1 MANILSLKV
10 ENFRS
15 YKNQMTFSF
24 EAVDEPQMEGNYHV
38 VELKNGKQIRILN
51 SAVIYGA
58 NAAGKSNVILAF
70 SALADMVK
78 FSKRNDPKRRL
89 KYEPYMFSPT
99 TRKEPI
105 QFKVQFVADG
115 VVYEYEFAYTDKL
128 FKTESLRRVDDGV
141 EVFVRKA
148 DGKTIINHI
157 ILPDVPDETY
167 LPNHLALSELSL
179 KADPLIQAIYNELA
193 SVYVYQM
200 TNGYS
205 RDEREDNVAEMLYK
219 DEPGGFLTNMLHDLI
234 TSSDTGIAGISIT
247 KLKNSTYFA
256 FMIDEE
262 GKYMWPGKYE
272 VSMLHA
278 SEDGDK
284 VPLKLEKESAGT
296 QTLFSA
302 GARVVKA
309 LQHGSFL
316 AYDEMNIALHPLVF
330 RRLVKLFN
338 DKTTNPN
345 NAQLLVTTH
354 DTVLIDDVLL
364 RADQVWFAEK
374 TNGVTDLY
382 SAIDFDGVSI
392 DQPFGPWYRAG
403 RLGGRPRLKEGT
415 LGYVGQY
422 NKTQD

>member
-1 MANILSLKV
+1 MIEEIIKYDKGFTEATFLTKADHIFIMILNAIM
-10 ENFRS
+10 ENDLSTVKHYLSEDVYNHFNELVNKYTEEHVIRLFDEMNVKS
-15 YKNQMTFSF
+15 TDIIDVYKN
-24 EAVDEPQMEGNYHV
+24 NYGINIV
-38 VELKNGKQIRILN
+38 VKLVSR
-51 SAVIYGA
+51 
-58 NAAGKSNVILAF
+58 
-70 SALADMVK
+70 
-78 FSKRNDPKRRL
+78 
-89 KYEPYMFSPT
+89 YM
-99 TRKEPI
+99 
-105 QFKVQFVADG
+105 D
-115 VVYEYEFAYTDKL
+115 
-128 FKTESLRRVDDGV
+128 
-141 EVFVRKA
+141 
-148 DGKTIINHI
+148 
-157 ILPDVPDETY
+157 
-167 LPNHLALSELSL
+167 
-179 KADPLIQAIYNELA
+179 
-193 SVYVYQM
+193 
-200 TNGYS
+200 
-205 RDEREDNVAEMLYK
+205 
-219 DEPGGFLTNMLHDLI
+219 
-234 TSSDTGIAGISIT
+234 
-247 KLKNSTYFA
+247 YF
-256 FMIDEE
+256 IDEE